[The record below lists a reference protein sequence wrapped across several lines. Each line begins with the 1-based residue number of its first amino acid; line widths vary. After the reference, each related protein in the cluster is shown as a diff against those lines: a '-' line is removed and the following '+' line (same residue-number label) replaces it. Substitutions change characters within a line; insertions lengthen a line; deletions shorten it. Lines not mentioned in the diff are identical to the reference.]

1 MQFQRYCCG
10 NHVSCILLA
19 LGGLECYFEKVLWIF
34 FFVCCLFVAVEIKGK
49 LVLQSFGTT
58 LAVYCGILWRVWEIC
73 KFDSLLK
80 CALKIVGLSF

>member
-34 FFVCCLFVAVEIKGK
+34 FLFVVFLLLLRLKESWSCNLLEQLWLFIVEFFGGFGK
-49 LVLQSFGTT
+49 F
-58 LAVYCGILWRVWEIC
+58 A
-73 KFDSLLK
+73 SL
-80 CALKIVGLSF
+80 IRF